1 MKRTFFYPG
10 IPRGQGRPR
19 FAGKVAYK
27 SSEDKA
33 YERSI
38 LMAYHA
44 AYPGK
49 TAITGAFKIKVTACY
64 PIPKSAS
71 KAAREDML
79 AGRTVPTV
87 KPDIDN
93 VLKAV
98 LDALNGAAFTDDK
111 CAVQLSG
118 DKVYANLP
126 GLLVEIEQIKGE
138 LHHGADGKKS

>member
-1 MKRTFFYPG
+1 MKRTFFWPG

-49 TAITGAFKIKVTACY
+49 TAITGAFIIRVTACY

-71 KAAREDML
+71 KKAREDML

-111 CAVQLSG
+111 NAFMILAQ
-118 DKVYANLP
+118 KVYAETP
-126 GLLVEIEQIKGE
+126 GILVEIKDTRT
-138 LHHGADGKKS
+138 ADGD

>member
-1 MKRTFFYPG
+1 MKRTFFYPCH
-10 IPRGQGRPR
+10 PRGQGRPR
-19 FAGKVAYK
+19 FSGKVAYK
-27 SSEDKA
+27 SSEDRA
-33 YERSI
+33 YEKAI
-38 LMAYHA
+38 LMAYYA

-49 TAITGAFKIKVTACY
+49 SPIQGPFVIRVTACY

-71 KAAREDML
+71 KAERADML

-111 CAVQLSG
+111 NAFMILAQ
-118 DKVYANLP
+118 KVYSETP
-126 GLLVEIEQIKGE
+126 GILVEIKDTRE
-138 LHHGADGKKS
+138 